1 MKVIKKINNNVAL
14 CVDDNNNELIA
25 FGKGIGFRA
34 PPYEVELGQI
44 SRTYYGINK
53 PYIDMINDIP
63 EKILELS
70 IKVVEYARTKLDN
83 LNNSN
88 IVITLADH
96 INFAIERYEKKINVR
111 LPIIYDIQ
119 YLFEVE
125 MDIGEKALSL
135 IKRDIGVSLPKDE
148 AAYIA
153 LHIIN
158 AETMNKKVKKTKP
171 DEKIIDDIT
180 ELVENYFD
188 IKIDKNNFN
197 YSRFVT
203 HMYYFLKRGKK
214 NEFLHDDNNSMYN
227 SIVSELPE
235 TYECYKIIRAY
246 LEKSLQWNL
255 TNEESM
261 YLILH
266 INRLCFREDCG

>member
-1 MKVIKKINNNVAL
+1 MRVIKKINNNVAL
-14 CVDDNNNELIA
+14 CIDDNDNELIA
-25 FGKGIGFRA
+25 FGKGIGFLT
-34 PPYEVELGQI
+34 PPYEVKLSQI

-53 PYIDMINDIP
+53 HYIEMINDIP
-63 EKILELS
+63 EEILELS
-70 IKVVEYARTKLDN
+70 IKVVEYARSKIDN
-83 LNNSN
+83 LNNAN

-96 INFAIERYEKKINVR
+96 INFAIERYKKKINVR

-119 YLFEVE
+119 YLFDVE
-125 MDIGEKALSL
+125 TEIGNKTLLL
-135 IKRDIGVSLPKDE
+135 IKKDLGISLPKDE

-158 AETMNKKVKKTKP
+158 AETMNRKVKKTKP
-171 DEKIIDDIT
+171 DEKIIEDIT
-180 ELVENYFD
+180 KLVEDYFN
-188 IKIDKNNFN
+188 IKIDKDNFN

-203 HMYYFLKRGKK
+203 HMYYFLKRGEK
-214 NEFLHDDNNSMYN
+214 NEFLHDNNNSMYN

-235 TYECYKIIRAY
+235 TYECYKIIKSY
-246 LEKSLQWNL
+246 LEKTLRWEL

-266 INRLCFREDCG
+266 INRLCFREDCS